1 MEKERLKRQEETR
14 KATED
19 EARKFALEI
28 LLQETNRSKRQRT
41 DSSDTLTRSPSK
53 LKPNQRLTIDI
64 EDSIE
69 LDTLRA
75 ENTKLKTALQ
85 QAQEDLSKAKEEII
99 HWRDMY
105 HMILKIFTSS
115 QKLLINTY
123 F

>member
-1 MEKERLKRQEETR
+1 MEHVKRQEEIR

-28 LLQETNRSKRQRT
+28 LQEINRSKRQRT
-41 DSSDTLTRSPSK
+41 DSSDTLTRSPPK
-53 LKPNQRLTIDI
+53 LKP
-64 EDSIE
+64 SE

-75 ENTKLKTALQ
+75 ENMKLKTALQ
-85 QAQEDLSKAKEEII
+85 QAQEDLSKAKEETK

-105 HMILKIFTSS
+105 HMILKIFISS
-115 QKLLINTY
+115 QKLINSY